1 MSHAAHGDEFNVLKF
16 QYEDMDQQN
25 DSYIVGMWTFLVTEV
40 MFFGMLFL
48 TYSLYRANYQNDWFK
63 AHEQLDWKLGGL
75 NTANLLFSSFLMAP
89 AVRQAQLRLDCAQGS
104 GR

>member
-1 MSHAAHGDEFNVLKF
+1 MSHAAHGDEFHVLKF

-48 TYSLYRANYQNDWFK
+48 TYSFYRANYQNDWFK
-63 AHEQLDWKLGGL
+63 AHGELSWQLGGI
-75 NTANLLFSSFLMAP
+75 NTANLLFSSFLMAT
-89 AVRQAQLRLDCAQGS
+89 AVRQAQLKNRIW
-104 GR
+104 